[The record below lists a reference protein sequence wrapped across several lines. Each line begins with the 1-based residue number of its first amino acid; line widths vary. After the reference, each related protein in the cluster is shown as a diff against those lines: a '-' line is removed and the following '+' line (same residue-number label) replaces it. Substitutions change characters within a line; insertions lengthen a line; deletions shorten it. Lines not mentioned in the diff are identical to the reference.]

1 MNWLLLGLPCLAG
14 LLMAVQG
21 SINGQV
27 SKYIGALEG
36 NFLMHLIGLAALF
49 LLLFVVRI
57 GDGDWSRL
65 REIPWYGYGSGLI
78 NVVIIYGVAIIAGQ
92 VTTAAL
98 IDWLGLFGLEK
109 TPFSLWQGAGIVL
122 LAVGARLLLAK

>member
-57 GDGDWSRL
+57 G
-65 REIPWYGYGSGLI
+65 
-78 NVVIIYGVAIIAGQ
+78 AGCAKFPGMAM
-92 VTTAAL
+92 AA
-98 IDWLGLFGLEK
+98 
-109 TPFSLWQGAGIVL
+109 A
-122 LAVGARLLLAK
+122 